1 MCVGFEFCGRPRRA
15 SKERRTARFDQL
27 DEFLREIVEIH
38 TDLLLLFQI
47 EVVRLIDLHEVEKI
61 RISLVRY
68 FQSYGL

>member
-1 MCVGFEFCGRPRRA
+1 ME
-15 SKERRTARFDQL
+15 RTARSDQL
-27 DEFLREIVEIH
+27 DEFLGEIVEIH

-61 RISLVRY
+61 RISLIRY